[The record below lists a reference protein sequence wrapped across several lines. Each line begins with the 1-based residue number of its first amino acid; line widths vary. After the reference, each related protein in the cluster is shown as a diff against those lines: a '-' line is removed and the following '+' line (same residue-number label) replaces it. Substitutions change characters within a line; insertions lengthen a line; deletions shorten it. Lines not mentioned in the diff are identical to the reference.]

1 MSGNIYTRYIDK
13 HVVTWLT
20 GCVTWRVT
28 WRVTWLDCVFQALAA
43 VNGRHNLNLE
53 SGPSASFFR
62 GFFERHPHIVE
73 CKDRLT
79 ASAAAVHAKAPRR

>member
-1 MSGNIYTRYIDK
+1 MCLATYTRYIDK
-13 HVVTWLT
+13 YVVTWLT
-20 GCVTWRVT
+20 GCVTGC
-28 WRVTWLDCVFQALAA
+28 VTWLDCVFQALAA

-79 ASAAAVHAKAPRR
+79 SAAAVNAKAPRR